1 MVSAGSSHRG
11 VGGLGS
17 VMARRF
23 RAELIEPA
31 PAGGWYVSNGDQSVG
46 PVALELLVRGVE
58 TGRVPMDAFI
68 RHEAWK
74 VWRPLRELTIEAEL
88 RTEAELAAALTDD
101 EGPATI
107 RESSPV
113 IGMPMAPDVPAV
125 VAREA
130 ALKAAEEAAVAAAAA
145 AARGAFPAPLDLV
158 ATFEALAAA
167 HGIAL
172 APPLGTGP
180 DAGEGRASRPPPRS
194 SRRSVL
200 PRSLAGGLVTDD
212 VASGA
217 RPADS
222 SDRMDG
228 DELAGATDLRE
239 ALLLFLGAV
248 VRRLDADGALLHRVD
263 EMGAAVACA
272 HGRGAGDALGARTSL
287 TDPSFLAASSGHALI
302 AEPEPGAG
310 GVVIRARLEAV
321 CGAPIA
327 HGAAG
332 MLPIVAGGRLRAFVE
347 IGKVRPMAMRE
358 WAEAERLVR
367 TLVARMHAAQW

>member
-1 MVSAGSSHRG
+1 
-11 VGGLGS
+11 
-17 VMARRF
+17 MALRF

-58 TGRVPMDAFI
+58 TGRVPLDAFI

-74 VWRPLRELTIEAEL
+74 VWRPLGELTVEAEVD
-88 RTEAELAAALTDD
+88 APKALTDD

-113 IGMPMAPDVPAV
+113 VGMPMAPDVPAA

-130 ALKAAEEAAVAAAAA
+130 AARAAEQAAIAAAAA
-145 AARGAFPAPLDLV
+145 AAKGSFPPPMDLV
-158 ATFEALAAA
+158 ATFDALALA

-172 APPLGTGP
+172 YTP
-180 DAGEGRASRPPPRS
+180 DDSQGRPSRPAPRS
-194 SRRSVL
+194 SRRSVA
-200 PRSLAGGLVTDD
+200 PSGLVTDD
-212 VASGA
+212 VASAA

-222 SDRMDG
+222 SDRMEG
-228 DELAGATDLRE
+228 DELAGATDLSE
-239 ALLLFLGAV
+239 ALLLFLGAL

-272 HGRGAGDALGARTSL
+272 HGRGAGDALGARTSF

-302 AEPEPGAG
+302 AEPDPGAG
-310 GVVIRARLEAV
+310 GTVVRARLEAV

-332 MLPIVAGGRLRAFVE
+332 MLPIVAGGRLRGFVE
-347 IGKVRPMAMRE
+347 IGRVRPMALRE

-367 TLVARMHAAQW
+367 TLVARIHAADW